1 MNFPGGYPDFGVS
14 RVELNPMTVIHEKR
28 VQIENKF
35 KESKLFEKKKADSY
49 PIKRK
54 SPFFKQNFV
63 GVWGNDG
70 PEIMV
75 HNEKDWSSTAG
86 GKGRAALLLQRI
98 FGSGAIKYM

>member
-1 MNFPGGYPDFGVS
+1 
-14 RVELNPMTVIHEKR
+14 MTVIHEKR

-98 FGSGAIKYM
+98 FGSCAIKYM